1 MLIIVVI
8 ALVVLTTVLIAA
20 GLWLMQQDAASR
32 PPTLR
37 PPELPPT
44 PSPSTSPPDLPW
56 KRPYRVP
63 WALTRGSVG
72 LSMVGS
78 LGLIVTLPFVLYW
91 VGGFAAR
98 DWSNSSPFDFIFML
112 PFVVIPLLIVG
123 WQVWL
128 LVKGIQSWQKVTAL
142 EARGQLASGV
152 MLDHWVR
159 RGRGVAYCVAYYFEL
174 PWQSVPVV
182 RAEMNADAYRT
193 YQVGDSVQVRY
204 LPENPQV
211 CRLEVTGISK

>member
-1 MLIIVVI
+1 MLIIIVMG
-8 ALVVLTTVLIAA
+8 LVVLTTVLIAA
-20 GLWLMQQDAASR
+20 GLRLMQQDAASR
-32 PPTLR
+32 PPMIR
-37 PPELPPT
+37 PTTPGPELPST
-44 PSPSTSPPDLPW
+44 PNPSTLPPDLPW

-142 EARGQLASGV
+142 EARGQLVPGV
-152 MLDHWVR
+152 ILDRWVR
-159 RGRGVAYCVAYYFEL
+159 R
-174 PWQSVPVV
+174 
-182 RAEMNADAYRT
+182 
-193 YQVGDSVQVRY
+193 
-204 LPENPQV
+204 
-211 CRLEVTGISK
+211 